1 MVAESTATPDLKLK
15 LSENRAPRSVTLAPH
30 QQQLLDDY
38 LLIEDSQERLGAV
51 VDRAKRLTPLPAAE
65 RNDQTR
71 VTGCISQVW
80 VVGELRDGR
89 CFFRCDADGPLVKG
103 LVAFLCE
110 FFSGATP
117 PEIAANTADPLETLG
132 LMRNLSPTRVNGLAA
147 VRARISELAQTM
159 V

>member
-1 MVAESTATPDLKLK
+1 
-15 LSENRAPRSVTLAPH
+15 VTLTDR

-38 LLIEDSQERLGAV
+38 LIIEDSQERLGAV
-51 VDRAKRLTPLPAAE
+51 VDRGKRLPPLPAAE
-65 RNDQTR
+65 RTDQTR

-80 VVGELRDGR
+80 VVGELRDGH

-117 PEIAANTADPLETLG
+117 AEIAANPTDPLEALG

-147 VRARISELAQTM
+147 VRNRIWELAGT
-159 V
+159 VI